1 MIRKLKVS
9 GAPILGVLTSLLTG
23 IAGIAIVARLL
34 LAGYMGD
41 NTAGWIVKLFLLIS
55 ALLGSMVGCLG
66 MKEKQYRPLVI
77 AVSYFGALIICGL
90 LLFEGGIQD
99 VPVTMAAIMGGGTVA
114 YVIRQKG
121 RGKRRKRK

>member
-1 MIRKLKVS
+1 
-9 GAPILGVLTSLLTG
+9 
-23 IAGIAIVARLL
+23 
-34 LAGYMGD
+34 
-41 NTAGWIVKLFLLIS
+41 
-55 ALLGSMVGCLG
+55 

-77 AVSYFGALIICGL
+77 AVSYFGTLIICGL